1 MATLFRSPRQSDRA
15 PRRVRQNYPLDS
27 VTTLRTDLDRALIGT
42 RPESACDR
50 ADLVEE
56 SV

>member
-27 VTTLRTDLDRALIGT
+27 VTLRTELDRALIGT